1 METDNNQSSGTAT
14 TIRYGLTNN
23 ITRSFG
29 ANTTVSDLLHDR
41 GILSALSAPESVVA
55 VANGRTLSGDEYIS
69 NYGNITLE
77 QQASSKA

>member
-1 METDNNQSSGTAT
+1 MDENTNGSTAT
-14 TIRYGLTNN
+14 TVRYGLTNN

-29 ANTTVSDLLHDR
+29 ANTTVGELLHDR

-55 VANGRTLSGDEYIS
+55 VANGRTLSSDEYVS